1 MKAVITGDI
10 INSQSIPS
18 ETWHHALRGVFGPE
32 NSEIWEIYRGDE
44 FQLLLHNAG
53 DSFSKAIEIKSRI
66 KSISGL
72 DVRLSIGIGEQD
84 FKAPKVTQSTGSAFV
99 NSGRNFEKI
108 KAEKITLSICS
119 DFPDFD
125 EVMNI
130 TFKWMNT
137 SLDNWSSVSAGIVQ
151 IFIKDSNLNQEEVAQ
166 QFNISQSSVSQ
177 RLKRAN
183 YELIMQTDRIFRK
196 RISELKA

>member
-10 INSQSIPS
+10 IKSQSIPS
-18 ETWHHALRGVFGPE
+18 ETWHHALRGVFGQE
-32 NSEIWEIYRGDE
+32 NSENWEIYRGDE
-44 FQLLLHNAG
+44 FQLLLHNAA

-66 KSISGL
+66 KSIPGL
-72 DVRLSIGIGEQD
+72 DVRLSIGIGNQD
-84 FKAPKVTQSTGSAFV
+84 FQAPKVTQSTGSAFV
-99 NSGRNFEKI
+99 HSGRTFEKI
-108 KAEKITLSICS
+108 KAEKITLSIAS

-130 TFKWMNT
+130 TFKWMNS
-137 SLDNWSSVSAGIVQ
+137 SLDSWSVVSASIVQ
-151 IFIKDSNLNQEEVAQ
+151 IFIKDNNLNQEEVAQ
-166 QFNISQSSVSQ
+166 QLNVSQSSVSQ

-183 YELIMQTDRIFRK
+183 YDLIMQTDRIFRK